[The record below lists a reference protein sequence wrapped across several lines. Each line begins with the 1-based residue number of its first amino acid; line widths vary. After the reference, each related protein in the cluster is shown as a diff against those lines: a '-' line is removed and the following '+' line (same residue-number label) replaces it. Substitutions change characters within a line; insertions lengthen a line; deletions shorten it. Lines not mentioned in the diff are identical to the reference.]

1 MESVLVDTSVWI
13 HFLSNRAPYAATLS
27 KLLNQNEVLG
37 HPLIFGEL
45 LMGDSG
51 GRATFLRTYDIF
63 IQARPVSHK
72 EVVDFVLRRRL
83 HGRGV
88 GWIDVNLLASA
99 LVEGVGFWTADPRL
113 ANLAQ
118 ELGLKSPA

>member
-1 MESVLVDTSVWI
+1 MELVLVDTSVWI
-13 HFLSNRAPYAATLS
+13 HFLSNKVPYATDLS
-27 KLLNQNEVLG
+27 KLLNQNGVLG

-51 GRATFLRTYDIF
+51 GRAPFLQTYHNF
-63 IQARPVSHK
+63 LQARQVSHK

-99 LVEGVGFWTADPRL
+99 MVEGVGFWTADPRL
-113 ANLAQ
+113 AILAE